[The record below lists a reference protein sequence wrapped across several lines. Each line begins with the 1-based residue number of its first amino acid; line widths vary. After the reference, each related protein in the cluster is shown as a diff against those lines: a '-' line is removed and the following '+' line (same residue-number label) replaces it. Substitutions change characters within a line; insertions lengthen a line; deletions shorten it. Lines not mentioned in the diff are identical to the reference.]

1 MKSFKAA
8 TLTLIA
14 TLVLA
19 GLAIAEENVFK
30 GAKLGLAFDRGL
42 GVIGTVNN
50 FNIFIGNDG
59 AAVDYIFK
67 KDTLKVEL
75 EGTVNWYVGGG
86 AYADWDSDRGIR
98 LPVGAEWY
106 FAKNLDAFAQVM
118 PRLRLNNDARFGI
131 DLALGLRY
139 KF

>member
-1 MKSFKAA
+1 MKTFKAI
-8 TLTLIA
+8 TLTIIA
-14 TLVLA
+14 ALAMSELAVADDNVLR
-19 GLAIAEENVFK
+19 

-42 GVIGTVNN
+42 GAIATVDK

-59 AAVDYIFK
+59 AAVDYIFNK
-67 KDTLKVEL
+67 GRLDIEL
-75 EGTVNWYVGGG
+75 EGQTYWYVGGG
-86 AYADWDSDRGIR
+86 GYADWDSDRGIR

-118 PRLRLNNDARFGI
+118 PRLRLNNDARFGVDFAI
-131 DLALGLRY
+131 GLRY

>member
-1 MKSFKAA
+1 MKLFKITVFSIIAA
-8 TLTLIA
+8 LTF
-14 TLVLA
+14 V
-19 GLAIAEENVFK
+19 GSAIAEENLLT

-42 GVIGTVNN
+42 GVIGTVDK

-67 KDTLKVEL
+67 KETLKTDLKGPVY
-75 EGTVNWYVGGG
+75 WYVGGG
-86 AYADWDSDRGIR
+86 GYADWDSDRGVR

-118 PRLRLNNDARFGI
+118 PRLRLNNDARFGL
-131 DLALGLRY
+131 DVAVGLRY